1 MRDPGGGRKQ
11 TLAKDPKIEEN
22 FLTILKDHTA
32 GDPQKEEVIW
42 TDLSCTEIMERLKI
56 QGIVVGRRII
66 KILLKKHEYKKR
78 KIMKRLSIGETS
90 CRNEQFENIARL
102 KQEYK
107 ENGNPV
113 ISCDTKK
120 KEWIGDLFRSGVV
133 YSKSE
138 IAAFDH
144 DFPHLAKGKA
154 IPYGIYDLTKNS
166 AYICIGT
173 SHDTS
178 EFVCDSIKK
187 WWIETGQR
195 DYPNVTSIL
204 TLMDGG
210 GSNSSRH
217 YVFKEALQNLAN
229 EIGVEIRIAHYPPY
243 TSKWN
248 PIEHRL
254 FPHITRAMQGVILK
268 SHLMVKEL
276 LEKTKTTTG
285 LKVIVSIADK
295 IYVTGKGY
303 AEGFKK
309 NMKIK
314 FDEYLGKW
322 NYRAVPM
329 QVEKA

>member
-1 MRDPGGGRKQ
+1 
-11 TLAKDPKIEEN
+11 
-22 FLTILKDHTA
+22 LTILKDHTA

-42 TDLSCTEIMERLKI
+42 TDLSCTEIMERLKTQDI
-56 QGIVVGRRII
+56 IVGRRII
-66 KILLKKHEYKKR
+66 KRLLQKHKYKKR
-78 KIMKRLSIGETS
+78 KIMKRLSMGEADY
-90 CRNEQFENIARL
+90 RNEQFENIAKL

-107 ENGNPV
+107 ENENPV
-113 ISCDTKK
+113 VSCDTKK
-120 KEWIGDLFRSGVV
+120 KEFIGELFRSGTT
-133 YSKSE
+133 YSKVE
-138 IAAFDH
+138 IAAYDH
-144 DFPHLAKGKA
+144 DFPHLVTGKA
-154 IPYGIYDLTKNS
+154 IPYGIYDINKNS

-187 WWIETGQR
+187 WWLEIGR
-195 DYPNVTSIL
+195 YDYPNATSIL
-204 TLMDGG
+204 LLMDGG

-217 YVFKEALQNLAN
+217 YVFKEALQNLSD
-229 EIGVEIRIAHYPPY
+229 EIAVEFRVAHYPPY

-285 LKVIVSIADK
+285 LKVIASIADK
-295 IYVTGKGY
+295 AYMTGKGY
-303 AEGFKK
+303 AEGFKV

-322 NYRAVPM
+322 NYRAVPI
-329 QVEKA
+329 QIEEA